1 MAFAFTA
8 LKWMNRREQEIM
20 KIMADTNTVAH
31 IRAYLLNTGHRFTG
45 ESEAFEAVIRALYS
59 EGRQVSNQ
67 AIILRLRDEQA
78 STADKTGKPHSSACC
93 NWLPVILRMIHIPEA
108 GILHLQIY
116 APLYVRML
124 MRGRYQQW
132 PRSFQLS
139 HLSSSP
145 SGRDRE

>member
-8 LKWMNRREQEIM
+8 PLKGMNRREQEMM

-31 IRAYLLNTGHRFTG
+31 IRAYLLSTGHRFTG

-78 STADKTGKPHSSACC
+78 SASDKNRQATLLSLLQLVAGYTPHD
-93 NWLPVILRMIHIPEA
+93 PHT
-108 GILHLQIY
+108 
-116 APLYVRML
+116 
-124 MRGRYQQW
+124 
-132 PRSFQLS
+132 
-139 HLSSSP
+139 
-145 SGRDRE
+145 